1 MAGMSSEKHVTMYS
15 KATHAC
21 DVRDDVVVAWKR
33 DTMSADERAS

>member
-1 MAGMSSEKHVTMYS
+1 MAGMSSEKHVAMYS

-21 DVRDDVVVAWKR
+21 DVRDDVVAWKR